1 MTVKDIISYGLLF
14 IGLVSLAT
22 WAFTGLPSR
31 KKIKEESTINKF
43 LLIVGIMSTA
53 IGYLLKIQA

>member
-14 IGLVSLAT
+14 VGVVSLSA
-22 WAFTGLPSR
+22 WAFIGMPSR
-31 KKIKEESTINKF
+31 KKIKEESTINKI